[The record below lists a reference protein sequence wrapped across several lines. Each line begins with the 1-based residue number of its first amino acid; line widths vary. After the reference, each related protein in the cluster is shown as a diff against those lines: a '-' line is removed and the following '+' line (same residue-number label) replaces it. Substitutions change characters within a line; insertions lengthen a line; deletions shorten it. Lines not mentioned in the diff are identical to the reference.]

1 MHNLISH
8 DVQSNFTIIEHLTP
22 EARKHL
28 EIFVKSSRKLL
39 QQHNIGIYEKKK

>member
-1 MHNLISH
+1 MNKLFYPAIFH
-8 DVQSNFTIIEHLTP
+8 TEHLRP
-22 EARKHL
+22 EALKLL

>member
-1 MHNLISH
+1 ASFPVEYLA
-8 DVQSNFTIIEHLTP
+8 P

-39 QQHNIGIYEKKK
+39 LQHNIDIYEKKK